1 MIQTVGE
8 DMGEDDRAG
17 TAGPC
22 DVRKPSAQMQAAW
35 INHRGVPA
43 RRSDA
48 MESGWER
55 ASVGYLNV
63 LR

>member
-1 MIQTVGE
+1 MIGLGRRGHVICG
-8 DMGEDDRAG
+8 
-17 TAGPC
+17 
-22 DVRKPSAQMQAAW
+22 KPSAQMQAAW

-55 ASVGYLNV
+55 ASLGYLNV